1 MLEKVVS
8 VPQNAFVRGRQIL
21 DSILIANEYI
31 DSLMESVMP
40 GVLCKLNLEKA
51 YDHVH

>member
-1 MLEKVVS
+1 MVLEKVVS

-31 DSLMESVMP
+31 DSLMDRFARGVVQVKLGES
-40 GVLCKLNLEKA
+40 L
-51 YDHVH
+51 